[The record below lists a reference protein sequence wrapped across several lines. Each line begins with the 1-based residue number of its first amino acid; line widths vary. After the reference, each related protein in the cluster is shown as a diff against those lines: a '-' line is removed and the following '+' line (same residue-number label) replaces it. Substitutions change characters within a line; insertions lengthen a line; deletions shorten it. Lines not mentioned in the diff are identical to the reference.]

1 MRKTTK
7 ILAAAALLGT
17 SALAQ
22 AADTKVGILMDI
34 TGPIASFIPPL
45 QNAANLAVKQV
56 NDKEIVLSEGLANP
70 QRMVQIAMAVRS
82 VPYSDIVFV
91 QYPTVYAEGGGR
103 VLPVTSA
110 ADVLFE
116 ALAANQPLQLTGSTS
131 DGYGT
136 EVVGEATA
144 PTTATPAPTDSAT
157 PDAAATEAP
166 AATETPVQLPASIT
180 GQTAAQVTCTVAQQ

>member
-1 MRKTTK
+1 M
-7 ILAAAALLGT
+7 
-17 SALAQ
+17 
-22 AADTKVGILMDI
+22 
-34 TGPIASFIPPL
+34 
-45 QNAANLAVKQV
+45 
-56 NDKEIVLSEGLANP
+56 
-70 QRMVQIAMAVRS
+70 
-82 VPYSDIVFV
+82 
-91 QYPTVYAEGGGR
+91 
-103 VLPVTSA
+103 
-110 ADVLFE
+110 FE

-157 PDAAATEAP
+157 PDTAATEAPAP